1 MTGIVILGAGPAG
14 AAVALGLRRLGHE
27 VTLVSEWRRFAAL
40 EGVSTRVLDALR
52 GAGLQQ
58 ALAQAL
64 LPSRRQVSWNGQEH
78 EQNIEFL
85 LDRPS
90 FDRGL
95 REDLRHAGVQLIEG
109 RVLAVQRVTGGH
121 RIEIDGRV
129 ALLAGFL
136 VEARGRQAPALGK
149 GLRGPETVSLL
160 NRWQGAPGSTASA
173 VESLED
179 GWAWM
184 ARRADGQCYWQ
195 WTVDVASAD
204 LPGKAQ
210 LLEYCR
216 QRRGKSALARR
227 FFGQGQV
234 SDLQLH
240 ARSSTAILAPQTC
253 GEDWIRV
260 GDAAMAVDPLS
271 GNGIFQSLSSALQA
285 PTVIN
290 TLLRKPE
297 RGDLARRF
305 HQQRVEQLFLRF
317 ARIGRDFYA
326 DELRWVDQPFWLA
339 RRQWPDADAAHVEA
353 DFAALRIERAPVL
366 RDGFVDEAEVVVT
379 ADQPLGIWHVQGV
392 ELAPLVQRLKL
403 GESADQ
409 LFSGLTDE
417 QNRAIRGW
425 LLGQGYRP
433 SPSPSRNVGPPEGI
447 GD

>member
-1 MTGIVILGAGPAG
+1 MTVIVILGAGPAG
-14 AAVALGLRRLGHE
+14 AAVALGLRRLGYA

-40 EGVSTRVLDALR
+40 EGVSLRVLEAMR

-58 ALAQAL
+58 ALADAV
-64 LPSRRQVSWNGQEH
+64 LPSQRQVSWNGQQH
-78 EQNIEFL
+78 AQNIEYL

-90 FDRGL
+90 VDRGL
-95 REDLRHAGVQLIEG
+95 REDLRAAGVGLIEG
-109 RVLAVQRVTGGH
+109 RVLGVQSSPAGH
-121 RIEIDGRV
+121 QIEIDGRETLI
-129 ALLAGFL
+129 ADFL

-160 NRWQGAPGSTASA
+160 NRWQGTPGATASA

-195 WTVDVASAD
+195 WTVDVASAG
-204 LPGKAQ
+204 LPGKAV
-210 LLEYCR
+210 LLDYCR
-216 QRRGKSALARR
+216 QRRLDSAVARA
-227 FFGQGQV
+227 FFGGEPEP
-234 SDLQLH
+234 DLQLH
-240 ARSSTAILAPQTC
+240 ARSSTAILSPQVC
-253 GEDWIRV
+253 GDNWIRV

-297 RGDLARRF
+297 RAALAQRF

-326 DELRWVDQPFWLA
+326 DEERWLDQPFWQA
-339 RRQWPDADAAHVEA
+339 RRKWPDAEVAHAEA
-353 DFAALRIERAPVL
+353 DFNALRIERAPVL
-366 RDGFVDEAEVVVT
+366 QEGFVDEAEVVIT

-392 ELAPLVQRLKL
+392 EVAPLVQRLKQ

-409 LFSGLTDE
+409 VLAGLTVE
-417 QNRAIRGW
+417 QGRMVRGW
-425 LLGQGYRP
+425 LLAQGFKP
-433 SPSPSRNVGPPEGI
+433 
-447 GD
+447 

>member
-1 MTGIVILGAGPAG
+1 MIVVLGAGPAG
-14 AAVALGLRRLGHE
+14 AAVALGLRQLGYA

-40 EGVSTRVLDALR
+40 EGVSVRVLEALR
-52 GAGLQQ
+52 GAGLGQ
-58 ALAQAL
+58 ALADAA
-64 LPSRRQVSWNGQEH
+64 LPSQRQVSWNGQQH
-78 EQNIEFL
+78 AQNIEFL

-95 REDLRHAGVQLIEG
+95 REDLRLAGVELVEG
-109 RVLAVQRVTGGH
+109 RVLTVQTSITGH
-121 RIEIDGRV
+121 RVDIEGRE
-129 ALLAGFL
+129 ALIADFL

-160 NRWQGAPGSTASA
+160 NRWQGPSGHTASA

-195 WTVDVASAD
+195 WTVDVVSAD

-210 LLEYCR
+210 LLDYCR
-216 QRRGKSALARR
+216 QRRWHSPVARA
-227 FFGQGQV
+227 FFADGTEE
-234 SDLQLH
+234 DLQMH
-240 ARSSTAILAPQTC
+240 ARSSTAILCPQVC
-253 GEDWIRV
+253 GDNWIRI

-290 TLLRKPE
+290 TLLRKSE
-297 RGDLARRF
+297 NAALARRF

-326 DELRWVDQPFWLA
+326 DEQRWPDQPFWQA
-339 RRQWPDADAAHVEA
+339 RRRWPDAEVAHAEA
-353 DFAALRIERAPVL
+353 DFASLRIERAPVL
-366 RDGFVDEAEVVVT
+366 KDGFVDEAEVVIT

-392 ELAPLVQRLKL
+392 ELAPLVRRLQTQPAEQAL
-403 GESADQ
+403 A
-409 LFSGLTDE
+409 GLTLE
-417 QNRAIRGW
+417 QGSRVRSW
-425 LLGQGYRP
+425 LLAQGFKP
-433 SPSPSRNVGPPEGI
+433 
-447 GD
+447 